1 MTRPAPVH
9 GHCDPRF
16 AKVRE
21 VFTKRIADGK
31 EIGAAIAFTLDGEPV
46 VDLWGGYYAE
56 GQGASE
62 REWERDTLVNT
73 YSTTKGM
80 TAICAHRLVEQ
91 GRLDLDA
98 PVADYWP
105 EFAQAGKAEVPVRW
119 LLSHRVGLPAIRR
132 DMPHGSLYDW
142 DAMCAALAESEPW
155 WTPGTRHGYH
165 PVTFGHLVGEV
176 VRRIDGRSLGRFFRE
191 EVALPLDADFHIG
204 LSESEDHRVSD
215 LIGTLA
221 PTRAQ
226 RDAADRAAAR
236 GSAADGSRTDAESAS
251 RGADDAAKAD
261 SASPAA
267 APSSFLRDMSDPTTM
282 VGRAFNN
289 PWMRANDM
297 NTRAWRA
304 AEIPA
309 ANGHGTARALARIY
323 GALARGGEVDGVR
336 VLERESIER
345 ARTEQSAGPDATL
358 GGLPMRYG
366 LGFMLRSPVMPLS
379 PSPAAFGHP
388 GAGGSIGMA
397 DPEAKVG
404 FGFTMNRM
412 GVGLTGGQ
420 TGFAVLRAFYEAL

>member
-1 MTRPAPVH
+1 
-9 GHCDPRF
+9 
-16 AKVRE
+16 
-21 VFTKRIADGK
+21 
-31 EIGAAIAFTLDGEPV
+31 
-46 VDLWGGYYAE
+46 
-56 GQGASE
+56 
-62 REWERDTLVNT
+62 
-73 YSTTKGM
+73 
-80 TAICAHRLVEQ
+80 
-91 GRLDLDA
+91 
-98 PVADYWP
+98 
-105 EFAQAGKAEVPVRW
+105 
-119 LLSHRVGLPAIRR
+119 
-132 DMPHGSLYDW
+132 
-142 DAMCAALAESEPW
+142 
-155 WTPGTRHGYH
+155 
-165 PVTFGHLVGEV
+165 
-176 VRRIDGRSLGRFFRE
+176 
-191 EVALPLDADFHIG
+191 
-204 LSESEDHRVSD
+204 
-215 LIGTLA
+215 
-221 PTRAQ
+221 
-226 RDAADRAAAR
+226 
-236 GSAADGSRTDAESAS
+236 
-251 RGADDAAKAD
+251 
-261 SASPAA
+261 
-267 APSSFLRDMSDPTTM
+267 M